1 MLENASVEIY
11 LPSYVKFETKCIFA
25 TFLGSTKRLL
35 KGYDR
40 FNFRNFTGGLQ

>member
-25 TFLGSTKRLL
+25 TFLERTKRLL
-35 KGYDR
+35 KRYHIPA
-40 FNFRNFTGGLQ
+40 NFF